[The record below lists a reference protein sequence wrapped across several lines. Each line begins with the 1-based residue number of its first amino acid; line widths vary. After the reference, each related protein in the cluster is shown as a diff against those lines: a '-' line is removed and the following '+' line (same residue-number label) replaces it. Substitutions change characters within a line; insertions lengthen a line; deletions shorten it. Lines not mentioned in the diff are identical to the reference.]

1 MYHEVKLIFITVD
14 NTRSPI
20 DSYFYYLIE
29 KFEEI

>member
-14 NTRSPI
+14 NKRSPI